1 MIHMLITTLH
11 KNSGK
16 NVVPDFLNG
25 TQLPWCG
32 NELGRQMTMTTD
44 GLPPNPPHHTNPRL
58 LAARHPLT
66 HSEDNPPS
74 LAWQQVSP

>member
-1 MIHMLITTLH
+1 
-11 KNSGK
+11 
-16 NVVPDFLNG
+16 
-25 TQLPWCG
+25 
-32 NELGRQMTMTTD
+32 MTTD